1 MDFGAAG
8 PGLTLL
14 GTFGGAWLIL
24 RLIRWFQKDF
34 AEEYRRELAEVR
46 AELDATKKELD
57 VERRSRQHAEDRAAR
72 YRYMLTV
79 HGIPLDEGPP
89 DAN

>member
-34 AEEYRRELAEVR
+34 AEEYRRELTDVR
-46 AELDATKKELD
+46 AELETTKKKLD
-57 VERRSRQHAEDRAAR
+57 VERLARQSAEDRAAR
-72 YRYMLTV
+72 YRYVLTI
-79 HGIPLDEGPP
+79 HGISPEGGP